1 MTRTSGPVH
10 SGAIRKALPG
20 AEEVISYEIPAFR
33 MPNGLMLWFAGWKR
47 HYTLYPA
54 TGLLVEAFKEELAPY
69 EIARGTIHFPFSEP
83 VPVKLITR
91 IAKFRAR
98 EAAGRKR
105 LGHR

>member
-1 MTRTSGPVH
+1 M
-10 SGAIRKALPG
+10 
-20 AEEVISYEIPAFR
+20 ISYEIPAFR